1 MIIKHAKFLTSIGN
15 KSQFKDF
22 NAPEVAVA
30 GKSNVGKSSFIN
42 YIANIKNLAK
52 TSSTPGRTRLINYFE
67 MNQGEFMLVDLPGY
81 GYAKVKGKDHD
92 EWGDL
97 IGDFLKTSK
106 ALKCVML
113 LVDIRHDP
121 TKLDLQM
128 VAYLHHYQIPFF
140 VVATKSDKLSKA
152 QANKQRLNIANAL
165 TLGKNNILV
174 VSSMKKEGKEA
185 VLDRIEHLINQSK
198 DIENLD

>member
-1 MIIKHAKFLTSIGN
+1 MVIKQAKFLTSIGSKN
-15 KSQFKDF
+15 QFKDF
-22 NAPEVAVA
+22 GAKEVAVA

-42 YIANIKNLAK
+42 YLANIKNLAK

-67 MNQGEFMLVDLPGY
+67 MNNGQFMLVDLPGY

-97 IGDFLKTSK
+97 IGEFLKTSK
-106 ALKCVML
+106 SLKCVML

-121 TKLDLQM
+121 SALDLQM

-140 VVATKSDKLSKA
+140 VVATKADKLSKA
-152 QANKQRLNIANAL
+152 QANRQKMAIATKL
-165 TLGKNNILV
+165 TLGKDNILV

-185 VLDRIEHLINQSK
+185 VLARIEELLNQEPVLV
-198 DIENLD
+198 D